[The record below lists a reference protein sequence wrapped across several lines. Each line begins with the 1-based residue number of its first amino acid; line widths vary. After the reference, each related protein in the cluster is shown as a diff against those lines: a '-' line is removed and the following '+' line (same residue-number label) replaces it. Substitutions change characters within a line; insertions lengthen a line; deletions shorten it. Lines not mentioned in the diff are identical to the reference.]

1 MDFIVAKYFLCNP
14 ESAES
19 KIQPLIM
26 GQSTFSVNNDLNFFT
41 CDNSVTENLN
51 DNNSGAASCSS
62 QPSRPSSS
70 IGRNIQDVVS
80 GHLEGSRIGKLIV
93 EEMKNSSAKSKSPGG
108 YDGASPLS
116 VSKDNNEATMA
127 VIMSLLEADGGLGG
141 AHGHFY
147 NSMAY
152 AIKIMNNLKP
162 NSQNH

>member
-1 MDFIVAKYFLCNP
+1 MGLLSTWKQFQNPWSKEVDFIVAKYFLCNP

-41 CDNSVTENLN
+41 CDNSVTANLN
-51 DNNSGAASCSS
+51 DTNSGAASCTS

-93 EEMKNSSAKSKSPGG
+93 EEMKNSSAKSKSHAQPR
-108 YDGASPLS
+108 YPILHY
-116 VSKDNNEATMA
+116 ET
-127 VIMSLLEADGGLGG
+127 LL
-141 AHGHFY
+141 
-147 NSMAY
+147 
-152 AIKIMNNLKP
+152 
-162 NSQNH
+162 

>member
-93 EEMKNSSAKSKSPGG
+93 EEMKNSSAKSKSYTQPR
-108 YDGASPLS
+108 YPILHY
-116 VSKDNNEATMA
+116 EA
-127 VIMSLLEADGGLGG
+127 LL
-141 AHGHFY
+141 
-147 NSMAY
+147 
-152 AIKIMNNLKP
+152 
-162 NSQNH
+162 